1 MQWFAFLWFQLQM
14 TEQYLQEKTDGPA
27 QSTVGSAN
35 LNTPVDGGT
44 PSGAS
49 LTQTPPTASAMKRPV
64 SGSLSQSL
72 PRLMGLRFGKF
83 AHNRDKNR

>member
-14 TEQYLQEKTDGPA
+14 TKQYLQEKTDGPA

-35 LNTPVDGGT
+35 LNTPTGAGT
-44 PSGAS
+44 PLGAS
-49 LTQTPPTASAMKRPV
+49 PTQAAPMASAMKRRV

-72 PRLMGLRFGKF
+72 LRLMGLRFGKF
-83 AHNRDKNR
+83 AHNRDKDR